1 VNTALAAIAG
11 GSVVKVQTSYQHYRP
26 GLVCLLP
33 TADIYLI
40 VPVEDRLSREL
51 GCIPLAIGGVPDHVH
66 VLLRGNAT
74 LPVAT
79 IVKEVKG
86 SSSHLANHV
95 LTKDAFKWQGSY
107 SAFTLRKSE
116 APLVKAYV
124 EGQKQHHEVGDLW
137 EEWEQIGTEE
147 KESSIA

>member
-1 VNTALAAIAG
+1 MRSPYTQL
-11 GSVVKVQTSYQHYRP
+11 YLH
-26 GLVCLLP
+26 LVWA
-33 TADIYLI
+33 TW
-40 VPVEDRLSREL
+40 DRLPLITPSIEARLYAEIARKCREL
-51 GCIPLAIGGVPDHVH
+51 DCVPLAIGGLPDHVH

-74 LPVAT
+74 VPVAT

-86 SSSHLANHV
+86 SSSHLASHV
-95 LTKDAFKWQGSY
+95 LTQNVFKWQGSY

-116 APLVKAYV
+116 VPVVKAYI

-147 KESSIA
+147 KESSIT

>member
-1 VNTALAAIAG
+1 MRSPYTQL
-11 GSVVKVQTSYQHYRP
+11 YLH
-26 GLVCLLP
+26 LVWA
-33 TADIYLI
+33 TW
-40 VPVEDRLSREL
+40 DRLPLITPAIEARLYAEIARKCREL

-124 EGQKQHHEVGDLW
+124 ERQKQHHEVGDLW
-137 EEWEQIGTEE
+137 EEWERIGTEE